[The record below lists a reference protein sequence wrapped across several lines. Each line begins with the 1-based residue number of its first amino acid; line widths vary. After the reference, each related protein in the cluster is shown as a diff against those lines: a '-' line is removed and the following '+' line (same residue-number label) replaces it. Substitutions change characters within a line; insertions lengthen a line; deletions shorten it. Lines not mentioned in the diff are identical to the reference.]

1 MDEQS
6 LRVFLSLVQTENT
19 RDSGEILGI
28 NHSKVSRAL
37 ARIEEQVGAELFTRN
52 GRRLVLNHRGEALRA
67 DAAAVL
73 DAMDKVRSHAEAI
86 AREAEM
92 IRIGFLHSLARK
104 VVPEA
109 VARFRQKNPTT
120 RISLRQGFGKDL
132 YAWLDSGTID
142 VALCTPPTAPRGNF
156 EWATIAHER
165 LCLVVPLGHR
175 LAKQKEATVRDI
187 NGEDFIGFSRA
198 TEMSH
203 LVNARLEAEKVEVV
217 VTFESSEIETMRAL
231 VAGGLGVAILPQPV
245 GRMDQGLVYIPLEPA
260 AFREI
265 GVAWSGSNRS
275 AAQLNDF
282 VDAAVRSADNAMI

>member
-1 MDEQS
+1 MDEES

-19 RDSGEILGI
+19 RDSGEILAT

-37 ARIEEQVGAELFTRN
+37 ARLEEQVGTELFTRN
-52 GRRLVLNHRGEALRA
+52 GRRLVLNHRGAALRA

-73 DAMDKVRSHAEAI
+73 DAIDKVRRHAEAI
-86 AREAEM
+86 AQEADM

-104 VVPEA
+104 IVPES

-132 YAWLDSGTID
+132 YAWLGSGTID
-142 VALCTPPTAPRGNF
+142 VALCSPPTSPRSNL
-156 EWATIAHER
+156 EWATIAQER
-165 LCLVVPLGHR
+165 LCLVVPVDHR

-187 NGEDFIGFSRA
+187 NGEDFIGFSRV

-203 LVNARLEAEKVEVV
+203 LVNARLEAEKVDVV
-217 VTFESSEIETMRAL
+217 VTFESSEMETMRAL
-231 VAGGLGVAILPQPV
+231 VAGGLGVAILPKPI
-245 GRMDQGLVYIPLEPA
+245 GRTDEGLVYIPLEPP

-265 GVAWSGSNRS
+265 GVAWNSSNRS
-275 AAQLNDF
+275 ATQLNDF
-282 VDAAVRSADNAMI
+282 VNAAICIVDYE